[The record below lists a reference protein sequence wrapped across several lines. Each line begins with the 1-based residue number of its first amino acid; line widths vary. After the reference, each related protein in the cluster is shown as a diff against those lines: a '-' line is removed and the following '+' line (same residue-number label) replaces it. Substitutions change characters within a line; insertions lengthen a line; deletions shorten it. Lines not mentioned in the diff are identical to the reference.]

1 MSRLLIVAGVL
12 VVSAPVQATAQ
23 GDPVIAMVNATV
35 VDVEHGALLPAQSI
49 VTSQG
54 RITYVGPAAGANIP
68 RGALRVDL
76 KGLFVIPGLWDMH
89 VHIAGDGD
97 AGDLASY
104 YGSLFVAHGITGV
117 RDAGGNISRLRT
129 LDAIGRTGRGAMPRL
144 IYAGNKVGPGD
155 STSSWGIADAR
166 SAIAARVASGAS
178 FIKLT
183 PDYPVGLFAGTLAA
197 CSAAGVPCVA
207 HIPAA
212 DTATW
217 LSQPGRGSY
226 EHLFNISEHVS
237 RVPAAKVF
245 EEVREYGAP
254 TLVQRVLYKL
264 RLRHRPQ
271 EPERLRVALRD
282 SSKDAAF
289 FGRLASSGTWITPT
303 LVLHR
308 QMTRTIDLLPSSVDA
323 RLVLAA
329 TLRAS
334 ESRTDAQRQTAAGTW
349 ALWTGLVAGMS
360 AAHVPMLAGTDFGN
374 THVPGAVLQA
384 ELVLLQQAGVPAA
397 EVLRMAT
404 LNPARYF
411 GATDTSGTVAAGRVA
426 DLVVL
431 RANPLENVRN
441 VAEIELVVSRGRLFR
456 RAALD
461 SLMNAARQAAAR
473 LRVVQP

>member
-1 MSRLLIVAGVL
+1 MSRLLLIVGAL
-12 VVSAPVQATAQ
+12 AISAPAHATAQ
-23 GDPVIAMVNATV
+23 GDPVVAMVNATV
-35 VDVEHGALLPAQSI
+35 VDVEHGTLLPAQSI
-49 VTSQG
+49 VTRQG

-68 RGALRVDL
+68 RGAVRVDL
-76 KGLFVIPGLWDMH
+76 RGQYVIPGLWDMH
-89 VHIAGDGD
+89 VHIAPEGDP
-97 AGDLASY
+97 GDLASY
-104 YGSLFVAHGITGV
+104 YGSLFVAHGVTGV
-117 RDAGGNISRLRT
+117 RDAGGDPSRLRS
-129 LDAIGRTGRGAMPRL
+129 LDAIGRSGRGAMPRV
-144 IYAGNKVGPGD
+144 IYAGTKVGPGD
-155 STSSWGIADAR
+155 SASSWGVSDAR
-166 SAIAARVASGAS
+166 AAIAEHVASGAS

-183 PDYPVGLFAGTLAA
+183 PGYPVGLFRETLAA
-197 CSAAGVPCVA
+197 CTAAGVRCVA
-207 HIPAA
+207 HVPAA

-217 LSQPGRGSY
+217 LSRPGRGSY

-237 RVPAAKVF
+237 RVPAAEAF
-245 EEVREYGAP
+245 DAVREYEAP
-254 TLVQRVLYKL
+254 TLLQRVLYKL
-264 RLRHRPQ
+264 RLRRRPE
-271 EPERLRVALRD
+271 EPERLRVAVRD

-308 QMTRTIDLLPSSVDA
+308 QMTRTVDLLPSSTDS

-329 TLRAS
+329 TLRAG
-334 ESRTDAQRQTAAGTW
+334 ESRTDAQRQTAANTW
-349 ALWTGLVAGMS
+349 ALWNGLVAGMS

-374 THVPGAVLQA
+374 MHVPGAVLHA

-411 GATDTSGTVAAGRVA
+411 GARDTLGSVAAGRVA

-431 RANPLENVRN
+431 KANPLDDIRHVTGIDF
-441 VAEIELVVSRGRLFR
+441 VMSRGRLFR

-461 SLMNAARQAAAR
+461 SLMDAGCLAVAR